1 MAQGDIATPP
11 GTGLVGKLTDSQ
23 KELLKQMWA
32 EIFLIADSGVI
43 NVPNE
48 LLPANGAAAP
58 AADTAS
64 VKSKTTTAKKSW
76 FGSSKTA
83 SPAAAAAAAD
93 EPSASTRVNLKD
105 IGLTIEQLRPAL
117 WNNILGDHPDSLLL
131 RFLRAR
137 KWNVTNGMNMIL
149 KAFKWRI
156 EDDIEEIKSK
166 SEDELDAKYRG
177 FKLQMEMG
185 KSYVH
190 GTDKMGRPVVYINV
204 RMHKPSD
211 QDPKALEK
219 FTIYVMEI
227 GRLMIQPPVE
237 TACLVFDMT
246 GFSLANVDYSFI
258 KFLVQC
264 FEAYYPESLGVLVIH
279 KAPFVFW
286 GVWKIIEPWLDPVVV
301 SKIRFT
307 RHDKDLTETIN
318 AQHLP
323 TKYNGGE
330 DNFEYKYIPP
340 QQGENDRMQDT
351 ATKEQLMEEW
361 KAIMWKFEALT
372 REWIECNHKEGA
384 RPEEEIEAERLQL
397 TKDLRVAY
405 YKLDPY
411 IRSRT
416 LYHRTERPVLQPDGT
431 SIWTYNN

>member
-1 MAQGDIATPP
+1 MAKGDIATPP
-11 GTGLVGKLTDSQ
+11 GTGLVGKLTPDQ

-32 EIFLIADSGVI
+32 EIFQIADSGVLD
-43 NVPNE
+43 VPND
-48 LLPANGAAAP
+48 LLPASAE
-58 AADTAS
+58 TAS
-64 VKSKTTTAKKSW
+64 IKSKTSTAKKSW
-76 FGSSKTA
+76 FGSTKSA
-83 SPAAAAAAAD
+83 PAAADA
-93 EPSASTRVNLKD
+93 EVPTTRVNLAD
-105 IGLTIEQLRPAL
+105 IGLSVDQLRPAL

-149 KAFKWRI
+149 KAFKWRL
-156 EDDIEEIKSK
+156 EDDIEEVKSK
-166 SEDELDAKYRG
+166 SEDELDAKYKG
-177 FKLQMEMG
+177 FRLQMEMG
-185 KSYVH
+185 KSFVH

-219 FTIYVMEI
+219 FTIYVMET

-237 TACLVFDMT
+237 TACLIFDMT
-246 GFSLANVDYSFI
+246 GFSLSNMDYNFV

-286 GVWKIIEPWLDPVVV
+286 GVWKIIEPWLDPVVA

-307 RHDKDLTETIN
+307 RNDKELTDIID
-318 AQHLP
+318 ADKLP
-323 TKYNGGE
+323 VKYDGGK
-330 DNFEYKYIPP
+330 DQYTYKYIPVAA
-340 QQGENDRMQDT
+340 GENDRMKDT
-351 ATKEQLMEEW
+351 ETKERLLEEW

-372 REWIECNHKEGA
+372 REWIACKKPETVNPRSEEA
-384 RPEEEIEAERLQL
+384 IEEERLNI

-405 YKLDPY
+405 FKLDPY
-411 IRSRT
+411 IRARN
-416 LYHRTERPVLQPDGT
+416 LYHRSEHPVLQADGT
-431 SIWTYNN
+431 SIWTYKN

>member
-1 MAQGDIATPP
+1 MAKGDIATPP
-11 GTGLVGKLTDSQ
+11 GTGLVGKLTPDQ

-32 EIFLIADSGVI
+32 EIFQIADSGVLD
-43 NVPNE
+43 VPND
-48 LLPANGAAAP
+48 LLPAGTAAE
-58 AADTAS
+58 TAS
-64 VKSKTTTAKKSW
+64 IKSKTSTAKKSW
-76 FGSSKTA
+76 FGSTKSA
-83 SPAAAAAAAD
+83 PAAAAV
-93 EPSASTRVNLKD
+93 EVPTTRVNLAD
-105 IGLTIEQLRPAL
+105 IGLSVDQLRPAL

-149 KAFKWRI
+149 KAFKWRL
-156 EDDIEEIKSK
+156 EDDIEEVKSK
-166 SEDELDAKYRG
+166 SEDELDAKYKG
-177 FKLQMEMG
+177 FRLQMEMG
-185 KSYVH
+185 KSFVH

-219 FTIYVMEI
+219 FTIYVMET

-237 TACLVFDMT
+237 TACLIFDMT
-246 GFSLANVDYSFI
+246 GFSLSNMDYNFV

-286 GVWKIIEPWLDPVVV
+286 GVWKIIEPWLDPVVA

-307 RHDKDLTETIN
+307 RNDKELTDIID
-318 AQHLP
+318 ADKLP
-323 TKYNGGE
+323 VKYDGGK
-330 DNFEYKYIPP
+330 DQYTYKYIPVSA
-340 QQGENDRMQDT
+340 GENDRMKDT
-351 ATKEQLMEEW
+351 ETKERLLEEW

-372 REWIECNHKEGA
+372 REWIACKKPETVNPRSEEVI
-384 RPEEEIEAERLQL
+384 EEERLNV

-405 YKLDPY
+405 FKLDPY
-411 IRSRT
+411 IRARN
-416 LYHRTERPVLQPDGT
+416 LYHRSEHPVLQADGT
-431 SIWTYNN
+431 SIWTYQN

>member
-1 MAQGDIATPP
+1 MAKGDIATPP
-11 GTGLVGKLTDSQ
+11 GTGLVGKLTPDQ

-32 EIFLIADSGVI
+32 EIFQIADSGVLD
-43 NVPNE
+43 VPND
-48 LLPANGAAAP
+48 LLPASVE
-58 AADTAS
+58 TAS
-64 VKSKTTTAKKSW
+64 IKSKTSTAKKGW
-76 FGSSKTA
+76 FGSTKSA
-83 SPAAAAAAAD
+83 PAAAAT
-93 EPSASTRVNLKD
+93 EVPTTRVNLAD
-105 IGLTIEQLRPAL
+105 IGLSVDQLRPAL

-149 KAFKWRI
+149 KAFKWRL
-156 EDDIEEIKSK
+156 EDDIEEVKSK
-166 SEDELDAKYRG
+166 SEDELDAKYKG
-177 FKLQMEMG
+177 FRLQMEMG
-185 KSYVH
+185 KSFVH

-219 FTIYVMEI
+219 FTIYVMET

-237 TACLVFDMT
+237 TACLIFDMT
-246 GFSLANVDYSFI
+246 GFSLSNMDYNFV

-286 GVWKIIEPWLDPVVV
+286 GVWKIIEPWLDPVVA

-307 RHDKDLTETIN
+307 RNDKELTDIID
-318 AQHLP
+318 ADKLP
-323 TKYNGGE
+323 VKYDGGK
-330 DNFEYKYIPP
+330 DQYTYKYIPVAA
-340 QQGENDRMQDT
+340 GENDRMKDT
-351 ATKEQLMEEW
+351 ETKERLLEEW

-372 REWIECNHKEGA
+372 REWIACKKPETVNPRSEEVI
-384 RPEEEIEAERLQL
+384 EEERLNV

-405 YKLDPY
+405 FKLDPY
-411 IRSRT
+411 IRARN
-416 LYHRTERPVLQPDGT
+416 LYHRSEHPVLQADGS
-431 SIWTYNN
+431 SIWTYQN

>member
-1 MAQGDIATPP
+1 MAKGDIATPP
-11 GTGLVGKLTDSQ
+11 GTGLVGKLTPDQ

-32 EIFLIADSGVI
+32 EIFQIADSGVLD
-43 NVPNE
+43 VPND
-48 LLPANGAAAP
+48 LLPAGAAAE
-58 AADTAS
+58 TAS
-64 VKSKTTTAKKSW
+64 IKSKTSTAKKSW
-76 FGSSKTA
+76 FGSTKSA
-83 SPAAAAAAAD
+83 PAAAAA
-93 EPSASTRVNLKD
+93 EVPTTRVNLAD
-105 IGLTIEQLRPAL
+105 IGLSVDQLRPAL

-149 KAFKWRI
+149 KAFKWRL
-156 EDDIEEIKSK
+156 EDDIEEVKSK
-166 SEDELDAKYRG
+166 SEDELDAKYKG
-177 FKLQMEMG
+177 FRLQMEMG
-185 KSYVH
+185 KSFVH

-219 FTIYVMEI
+219 FTIYVMET

-237 TACLVFDMT
+237 TACLIFDMT
-246 GFSLANVDYSFI
+246 GFSLSNMDYNFV

-286 GVWKIIEPWLDPVVV
+286 GVWKIIEPWLDPVVA

-307 RHDKDLTETIN
+307 RNDKELTDIID
-318 AQHLP
+318 ADKLP
-323 TKYNGGE
+323 VKYDGGK
-330 DNFEYKYIPP
+330 DQYTYKYIPVSA
-340 QQGENDRMQDT
+340 GENDRMKDT
-351 ATKEQLMEEW
+351 ETKERLLEEW

-372 REWIECNHKEGA
+372 REWIACKKPETVNPRSEEVI
-384 RPEEEIEAERLQL
+384 EEERLNV

-405 YKLDPY
+405 FKLDPY
-411 IRSRT
+411 IRARN
-416 LYHRTERPVLQPDGT
+416 LYHRSEHPVLQADGT
-431 SIWTYNN
+431 SIWTYQN